1 MEKYTLPHIRLGGT
15 SFLLHEEYVPALR
28 FAAARCEDIAL
39 LLLQAGQ
46 DGELLPGPE
55 EIREIGTCIAA
66 GVVKAVFLKV
76 GDKISE
82 STAIIEVETAGS
94 VAAPEIGRAHV

>member
-39 LLLQAGQ
+39 LLLQAG
-46 DGELLPGPE
+46 
-55 EIREIGTCIAA
+55 R
-66 GVVKAVFLKV
+66 VAVTEH
-76 GDKISE
+76 G
-82 STAIIEVETAGS
+82 AIVMA
-94 VAAPEIGRAHV
+94 AHV

>member
-55 EIREIGTCIAA
+55 EIREIGRICA
-66 GVVKAVFLKV
+66 GEGTSLHVHLPTDVDF
-76 GDKISE
+76 
-82 STAIIEVETAGS
+82 STAQGTRHDRDRKS
-94 VAAPEIGRAHV
+94 VV